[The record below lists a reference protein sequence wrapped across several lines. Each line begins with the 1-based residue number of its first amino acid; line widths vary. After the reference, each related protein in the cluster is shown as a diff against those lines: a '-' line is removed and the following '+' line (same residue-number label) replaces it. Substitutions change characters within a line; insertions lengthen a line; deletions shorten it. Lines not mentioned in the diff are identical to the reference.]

1 MFVDILDCLKKVR
14 YNKRFVKIKEKKRKL
29 IEKDGEFNKK
39 SYIVY
44 FNDLLVEKIIIII
57 KEEEDLD
64 NLNSVLIFEFI
75 VEDV

>member
-44 FNDLLVEKIIIII
+44 FNDLLVEKIII

>member
-44 FNDLLVEKIIIII
+44 FSDLLVEKIIIII

-64 NLNSVLIFEFI
+64 NLNSVLFFEFI

>member
-1 MFVDILDCLKKVR
+1 MFVDILDCLKRVR

-29 IEKDGEFNKK
+29 IEKDWDFNKK
-39 SYIVY
+39 NYIVY

>member
-1 MFVDILDCLKKVR
+1 MFVDILDCLKRVR

-44 FNDLLVEKIIIII
+44 FNDLLVEKIIV
-57 KEEEDLD
+57 KEEDDLE
-64 NLNSVLIFEFI
+64 NLNSVLFFEFI

>member
-44 FNDLLVEKIIIII
+44 FNDLLVEKIIV

-64 NLNSVLIFEFI
+64 NLNSVLFFEFI

>member
-1 MFVDILDCLKKVR
+1 MFVDILDCLKRVR

-44 FNDLLVEKIIIII
+44 FNDLLVEKIIV
-57 KEEEDLD
+57 KEEDNLN
-64 NLNSVLIFEFI
+64 NLNSVLFFEFI